1 VDTYNLYSSTF
12 TTLNVI
18 FFMSVVAG
26 PVYCKPCCF
35 DSRSHYLMF
44 QMACSFLC
52 IPASSTPSER
62 LFSQAGL
69 LSSHRFSRTMP
80 KNLELSVHAKL
91 NIKKDLMIA
100 LDNWR
105 WMPFGQA
112 CWLLGRQDWDAMEN
126 TRLLAQTQFGNRLIL
141 LNAMDAYELIL
152 HEVEDEDYV

>member
-1 VDTYNLYSSTF
+1 
-12 TTLNVI
+12 
-18 FFMSVVAG
+18 
-26 PVYCKPCCF
+26 
-35 DSRSHYLMF
+35 
-44 QMACSFLC
+44 
-52 IPASSTPSER
+52 
-62 LFSQAGL
+62 
-69 LSSHRFSRTMP
+69 
-80 KNLELSVHAKL
+80 
-91 NIKKDLMIA
+91 MIA